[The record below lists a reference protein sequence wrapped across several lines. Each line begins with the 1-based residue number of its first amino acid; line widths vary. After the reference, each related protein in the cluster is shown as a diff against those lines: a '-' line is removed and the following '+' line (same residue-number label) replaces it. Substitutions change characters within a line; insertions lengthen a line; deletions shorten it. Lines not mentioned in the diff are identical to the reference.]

1 MKRVALAALLVVALG
16 CEEGARFGS
25 WNVARASHP
34 PWTAPA
40 APSASTSEDAFP
52 AARPGLTPSQP
63 FDLPAIR
70 ATTLANG
77 VRVVTVERHTLPIAV
92 VRVIV
97 GRGATGAPPGV
108 AALTAAGLLEGTK
121 WSTALAVH
129 QRFAEMGATATT
141 AASYDAVTI
150 DVKVPAPNLRAA
162 LDLVADMLRGPTFP
176 DDRIEL
182 VKSRSLADLAHRT
195 SRPQRVAASQLDAV
209 LYPPGHPYH
218 EPAEG
223 SEGAIRR
230 VGRGDIE
237 RFWQA
242 AGVPLLTSFIVA
254 GDIDDGATL
263 GMLRRLVEDW
273 SGPAPL
279 TLPALPP
286 PVTAAGP
293 RLVLVDQG
301 EAPQCAVSLGW
312 LVADR
317 ESEDIPA
324 LRALAA
330 TLAQGTLGRL
340 GKLLRVERSE
350 TYGVHAALVPRAGAS
365 EFLVTTSIE
374 RDSTADALRDSL
386 AEIERVRTQP
396 LESGAPN
403 ASALFRDVVWQSFE
417 TSDDVVAA
425 LTGPVLRRDSV
436 DRLRARL
443 LAPATVGPEEVQRV
457 ASKYLTSESR
467 RIVVAG
473 DASRI
478 RPSLEALGLGEI
490 TVR

>member
-1 MKRVALAALLVVALG
+1 MKRVALAVSLVVALG
-16 CEEGARFGS
+16 CEESARFGS
-25 WNVARASHP
+25 WSVARAPHP
-34 PWTAPA
+34 PWPAPA
-40 APSASTSEDAFP
+40 GAPSSTPADAFP
-52 AARPGLTPSQP
+52 ATRPGLTPSLP
-63 FDLPAIR
+63 FDLPAVR

-77 VRVVTVERHTLPIAV
+77 MRVFTVERHTLPIAT

-108 AALTAAGLLEGTK
+108 ASLAASGLLEGTK
-121 WSTALAVH
+121 WSSNVAIY

-141 AASYDAVTI
+141 AASYDAVTV

-162 LDLVADMLRGPTFP
+162 LDPVADVLRGPTFP
-176 DDRIEL
+176 DERIEV

-195 SRPQRVAASQLDAV
+195 ARPQRIAASQLASI

-223 SEGAIRR
+223 NEDAIRR
-230 VGRGDIE
+230 VGRVDLE

-242 AGVPLLTSFIVA
+242 AGVPSLTSFIVA

-263 GMLRRLVEDW
+263 GMLRRLFDDW
-273 SGPAPL
+273 SGVAPPA
-279 TLPALPP
+279 LPALTS
-286 PVTAAGP
+286 PVTTAGP

-317 ESEDIPA
+317 DSEDIPA

-330 TLAQGTLGRL
+330 TLAQGALGRL

-350 TYGVHAALVPRAGAS
+350 TYGVHAVLVPRVGAS

-374 RDSTADALRDSL
+374 RDATADALRESL

-396 LESGAPN
+396 LESGVPN
-403 ASALFRDVVWQSFE
+403 VWQSFE

-425 LTGPVLRRDSV
+425 LTGPVVHRDPI

-443 LAPATVGPEEVQRV
+443 LAPASVRPEDVQRV
-457 ASKYLTSESR
+457 AAKYLTSESR
-467 RIVVAG
+467 RLVVVG

-478 RPSLEALGLGEI
+478 RPALEALRLGEI
-490 TVR
+490 ALRRAGP